1 MLLVLPDSQRT
12 RFFDGYA
19 PVFLPKSLSF
29 YKNQYTYRY
38 DFSIMGES
46 GYGSGFIPRIQ
57 RGGINMKA
65 EYINPFLESARMVI
79 EQMVQIRPSTGQ
91 LAIRDIKFQDNH
103 VWIQIGLTG
112 QMTGDIVFGLS
123 ESVAMRIISAM
134 MGGFVITEIDDLGKS
149 AISELGNM
157 ISGNASTMLYNQ
169 GVHVDITPPK
179 IVDAKVTNFGTKRA
193 LAVPL
198 IMDGI
203 GEMEI
208 QVLIA

>member
-1 MLLVLPDSQRT
+1 
-12 RFFDGYA
+12 
-19 PVFLPKSLSF
+19 
-29 YKNQYTYRY
+29 
-38 DFSIMGES
+38 
-46 GYGSGFIPRIQ
+46 
-57 RGGINMKA
+57 MKA

-112 QMTGDIVFGLS
+112 QMNGDIVFGLS
-123 ESVAMRIISAM
+123 ESVALKIISAM
-134 MGGFVITEIDDLGKS
+134 MGGFVITEIDDMGKS

-169 GVHVDITPPK
+169 GVHVDITPPR
-179 IVDAKVTNFGTKRA
+179 IVDAKVTTFGTKRA

-198 IMDGI
+198 IMEGI
-203 GEMEI
+203 GELEI

>member
-1 MLLVLPDSQRT
+1 V
-12 RFFDGYA
+12 GKGA
-19 PVFLPKSLSF
+19 H
-29 YKNQYTYRY
+29 
-38 DFSIMGES
+38 S
-46 GYGSGFIPRIQ
+46 G
-57 RGGINMKA
+57 MKA
-65 EYINPFLESARMVI
+65 EYIKPFLESALIVI

-91 LAIRDIKFQDNH
+91 LSTKDIKFADNH

-112 QMTGDIVFGLS
+112 HMNGDIVFGLS
-123 ESVAMRIISAM
+123 ESVALRMISAM
-134 MGGFVITEIDDLGKS
+134 MGGYVITEIDEMGRS

-157 ISGNASTMLYNQ
+157 ISGNATTMLYNQ

-179 IVDAKVTNFGTKRA
+179 IIETQFTSNYGAKRA